1 MLDLDKLMNEG
12 IEVKILGKQ
21 VTVLQP
27 TIRDSKTIDKL
38 LSEMNEKNAYE
49 KRISITKVILNNNA
63 EGIKFSDEDINKIP
77 VKLQTALH
85 IEINKFVYDLTN
97 SPN

>member
-27 TIRDSKTIDKL
+27 TIKDCKTLDKL
-38 LSEMNEKNAYE
+38 QAEFNDKNAYE
-49 KRISITKVILNNNA
+49 VRAAITKVILNNNA
-63 EGIKFSDEDINKIP
+63 EGVKFTDEDIERIP

-85 IEINKFVYDLTN
+85 IEINKFIYDLAN

>member
-12 IEVKILGKQ
+12 IEVKILGNQ

-27 TIRDSKTIDKL
+27 TIKDSKIIDKL
-38 LSEMNEKNAYE
+38 QSEMNEENAYE
-49 KRISITKVILNNNA
+49 KRAAITKVILNNNA
-63 EGIKFSDEDINKIP
+63 EGIKFSDEDINEIP